1 MQYFKLHEFDS
12 PDVPGSGARM
22 NRDFLELL
30 DEARGIAGVPFRI
43 NSGYRTQNHN
53 ASISGASTNSSH
65 LRGLAADISCTTST
79 ARFRIIAALIAVGF
93 TRLGIHNGFIHV
105 DNDSLKSPGVTWLYA

>member
-22 NRDFLELL
+22 NRDFIELL

-43 NSGYRTQNHN
+43 NSGYRTAGRNE
-53 ASISGASTNSSH
+53 IVGGAPDSSH

-93 TRLGIHNGFIHV
+93 TRLGIHKGFIHV
-105 DNDSLKSPGVTWLYA
+105 DNDTLKSPGVTWLYA